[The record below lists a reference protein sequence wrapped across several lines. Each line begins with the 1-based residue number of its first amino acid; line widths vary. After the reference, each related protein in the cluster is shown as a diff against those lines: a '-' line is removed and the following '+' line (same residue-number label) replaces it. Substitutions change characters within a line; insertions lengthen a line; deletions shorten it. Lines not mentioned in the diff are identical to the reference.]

1 MKKKTKWILISI
13 LTLLIVLFGLHRF
26 YIYIQQDL
34 WSGEQAAVVRAQQ
47 EAGISDVKKVY
58 KSVWDE
64 VCWVVEGKDESGQAV
79 MVWIQEGKESRVV
92 PLSEG
97 TTEAQVKAII
107 HERFPEIDIVR
118 LVPGI
123 YNDQLVWQLFYKE
136 NAHHYYRF
144 YNFSSGEPLSEVF
157 TLPNR

>member
-1 MKKKTKWILISI
+1 M
-13 LTLLIVLFGLHRF
+13 LFGLHRF

-92 PLSEG
+92 LS
-97 TTEAQVKAII
+97 Q
-107 HERFPEIDIVR
+107 
-118 LVPGI
+118 
-123 YNDQLVWQLFYKE
+123 KE
-136 NAHHYYRF
+136 QRKPRSKRSYMNAFRK
-144 YNFSSGEPLSEVF
+144 LI
-157 TLPNR
+157 L